1 MQNPSNKEG
10 FFVLYFRGWV
20 IGYNGFVYD
29 VAADDRKL
37 CIIHNVI
44 GIPYFIK

>member
-20 IGYNGFVYD
+20 IGYNVM
-29 VAADDRKL
+29 AKL
-37 CIIHNVI
+37 RFNAV
-44 GIPYFIK
+44 